1 MKPISVGFALI
12 FAGVTAAISAAQ
24 QAQAP
29 PSEPAH
35 KVYVLTGCL
44 TGSPA
49 PTAPFKLTG
58 AAAVGQAPTEGLAAG
73 APKQDMYELLPVT
86 GLTEQGLAREALQ
99 THVGKKVEV
108 TVRPAEV
115 APVTSSPSPST
126 ASTAKP
132 EETPQR
138 YTVTQIKTLA
148 ASCL

>member
-1 MKPISVGFALI
+1 
-12 FAGVTAAISAAQ
+12 
-24 QAQAP
+24 
-29 PSEPAH
+29 
-35 KVYVLTGCL
+35 
-44 TGSPA
+44 
-49 PTAPFKLTG
+49 
-58 AAAVGQAPTEGLAAG
+58 VGQAPAEGSAAG
-73 APKQDMYELLPVT
+73 AAAQDVYELLPVT

-99 THVGKKVEV
+99 THVGKKVGV

-126 ASTAKP
+126 AATAKP